1 MQKNTTSIVHA
12 PGVSCPTSIDWLKVF
27 IVRKIKLSCSSLAK
41 TLPVLVLSLSLAAC
55 QSSPQP
61 TAASNVSAYAAEIP
75 QLTCAAH
82 GSVNGNAVKLTANRT
97 KTGDPAYI
105 EFRQRL
111 SPGIPSGHLYVVFG
125 RLDAQGNPVTRQYN
139 GLFPKGSLIGLY
151 GGAIIPMPAELKPSY
166 ADCHFSTGAAYRVSL
181 TESQYQQLLGKV
193 RYNLANPPLWRMFG
207 FNCNNYAASLG
218 SVAGLV
224 EPANRAQ
231 PSFSYIYSFIEAN
244 GDKGRKSPTS

>member
-1 MQKNTTSIVHA
+1 M
-12 PGVSCPTSIDWLKVF
+12 
-27 IVRKIKLSCSSLAK
+27 
-41 TLPVLVLSLSLAAC
+41 
-55 QSSPQP
+55 
-61 TAASNVSAYAAEIP
+61 
-75 QLTCAAH
+75 TCAAH
-82 GSVNGNAVKLTANRT
+82 GRVNGNAAKLTANRT
-97 KTGDPAYI
+97 NPGDPAYI

-193 RYNLANPPLWRMFG
+193 RYNLTNPPLWRMFG

-231 PSFSYIYSFIEAN
+231 PSFSYIYSYIEAN
-244 GDKGRKSPTS
+244 GDKGRKRAGS